1 MPALQRFGI
10 RPAAARAPALRATMT
25 GLPDEAIRAA
35 IAAQGGGRAL
45 ADRMI
50 ASKAGMA
57 RRLARREAP

>member
-1 MPALQRFGI
+1 
-10 RPAAARAPALRATMT
+10 MT

-35 IAAQGGGRAL
+35 IAAQGGGRVL

-50 ASKAGMA
+50 ASKASKAGMA

>member
-1 MPALQRFGI
+1 
-10 RPAAARAPALRATMT
+10 MT

-35 IAAQGGGRAL
+35 IAAQGGGRVL

-50 ASKAGMA
+50 ASKASKA